1 MPSADQPAR
10 PPSRVPSGGRPGVAF
25 LLAQVGA
32 HAAGRFATRVSEL
45 DLTPAQAGL
54 LRAVSTAPGSS
65 QQQLA
70 TRLGLLPS
78 RVVAFVDALEERGL
92 VRRERSSTDRRQ
104 YALHLTDDGQALMR
118 RLSRLARNHDRDLS
132 GALTAPERE
141 QLTELLQRI
150 AAQQGLTVGVHP
162 GYRQL
167 DGGERPAG

>member
-1 MPSADQPAR
+1 VSSPDQ
-10 PPSRVPSGGRPGVAF
+10 PPSRPSRDPSGGRSGVAF

-92 VRRERSSTDRRQ
+92 VRRERSSADRRQ
-104 YALHLTDDGQALMR
+104 YALRLTSDGQVLMR
-118 RLSRLARNHDRDLS
+118 RLSGVARSHDRDLS
-132 GALTAPERE
+132 AALTAPERE

-150 AAQQGLTVGVHP
+150 AAHQGLTPGVHP
-162 GYRQL
+162 GYRKL
-167 DGGERPAG
+167 DAAAEPNG